1 MRLLK
6 STVCVAEDRQACE
19 PCLKLLVTSLDLH
32 CPQVCINLFY
42 PIANEAF
49 LRWVSAYPQVRLQM
63 ERLKNGYGWNVK
75 PQAVMHLLDAGFDEV
90 IWIDSDVLVTRDMRL
105 LFQSLDDTV
114 FVATEHTLAPERH
127 DEMGLRA
134 QLWQLSVGRVLPEA
148 LSSGVLR
155 VTRQHYRLME
165 RWWELLQSDAY
176 QSCQQREWCKRPIH
190 MLGDQDVLT
199 ALLTSTEFTQVPLKI
214 LRRGKH
220 IIQFDGVWG
229 YTTFDRTRNLLG
241 DGPTFIHSGAG
252 KPWATRWEAE
262 RSDNLRDYLKMAY
275 LDVSPYTLSSI
286 KFSGDL
292 ECDTSWMGAH
302 YRLSSML
309 RLLAMQHPALSGLPM
324 AILADIARL
333 IKRAHATL
341 FRQKC
346 VSQVPNARQESKGLH
361 ERCRGDAG
369 IDASQELV
377 SPRCQD

>member
-1 MRLLK
+1 
-6 STVCVAEDRQACE
+6 
-19 PCLKLLVTSLDLH
+19 
-32 CPQVCINLFY
+32 
-42 PIANEAF
+42 
-49 LRWVSAYPQVRLQM
+49 
-63 ERLKNGYGWNVK
+63 
-75 PQAVMHLLDAGFDEV
+75 
-90 IWIDSDVLVTRDMRL
+90 L